1 MQSSHCPVCE
11 HENIEGSETCDECG
25 AALTSLTDPA
35 PDSPIESSIMSDPL
49 TSLSPAE
56 PVTVSPDEPLHS
68 VVSKMVELG
77 LGCVLVVEGQRL
89 TGIFSERDV
98 LLRVAERYDELR
110 ERPVSEFMTVD
121 PELLP
126 PDASIA
132 YAINRMALGNYRHI
146 PIAGEDCK
154 LIGIVSVRDV
164 LRYLSSWYPDI
175 AAV

>member
-1 MQSSHCPVCE
+1 MQSSNCPVCE

-25 AALTSLTDPA
+25 AALTSLTDPT
-35 PDSPIESSIMSDPL
+35 PDSPVESSIMSDPL
-49 TSLSPAE
+49 TALSPAE
-56 PVTVSPDEPLHS
+56 PVTVSPDAPLHS
-68 VVSKMVELG
+68 VVSKMVELR
-77 LGCVLVVEGQRL
+77 LGCVLVVEGERL
-89 TGIFSERDV
+89 AGIFSERDV
-98 LLRVAERYDELR
+98 LLRVADRYDELR

-146 PIAGEDCK
+146 PITDDCK
-154 LIGIVSVRDV
+154 LTGIVSVRDV

-175 AAV
+175 AAK